1 MMYANK
7 LTRGASFIVVMAMAA
22 AAHIMPL
29 WADVSEPARIIE
41 DTAGRILD
49 KVEAN
54 REMYEKDP
62 DALKEFVSKE
72 LLPLL
77 DQQYSAQLILGRHGQ
92 GIPGEKLAAFA
103 EALSSQLVNRYSS
116 GLLRFQS
123 REQMEIIPSKG
134 RDTDRLTRVRT
145 RVKLETGG
153 FAPVDYAFRKNNDEW
168 KVFDVTIEGV
178 SYILTFRN
186 QIAPRV
192 AEEGIDQVTAD
203 LLEGNIDVTDY

>member
-1 MMYANK
+1 MMYAK
-7 LTRGASFIVVMAMAA
+7 KITRGASFIAVLAMAA
-22 AAHIMPL
+22 AAQIMPL

-49 KVEAN
+49 KVDAN
-54 REMYEKDP
+54 REMYQDNP
-62 DALKEFVSKE
+62 DALKEIVSKE

-92 GIPGEKLAAFA
+92 GIPGEKLTAFA

-123 REQMEIIPSKG
+123 RDQMEIIPSKG
-134 RDTDRLTRVRT
+134 KDTDRLTRVRT

-186 QIAPRV
+186 QIAPKV

-203 LLEGNIDVTDY
+203 LLKGNIDITDY